1 MPPITAEDITKLC
14 EAVPP
19 DLAELIRKYPEIF
32 PDDLP
37 TGLPPSRPEDH
48 RIELELGAQPIVQR
62 QFRLS
67 QPELEELQQ
76 QLDYLLTKG
85 FIRPS
90 TSPYAAPILFTPKKD
105 GGFRMCINYRALNRI
120 TIKSR
125 YPIPRADD
133 LLDQLRGAKFFSKI
147 DLRGGYHQIRVA
159 ADDCHKPA
167 FRTRYGSYEY
177 PVMPFGLTNA
187 PSTFQM
193 TMNGQH
199 LKDLDA
205 VFTLLHKNR
214 LITKGSKCD
223 FLKQELEFLGHVVS
237 TEGVK
242 IDPKKIKTIQEWKPP
257 TNPKELLS
265 FLGFVNYVRRFIP
278 NMAGLSAPLTDRLKD
293 HDCFWWGEKQQAAF
307 DQLKIALTSPPIL
320 RISDPDRPYEV
331 VTVAS
336 DIAIGAVLLQDFG
349 DGLQPVAY
357 ESRKLQGA
365 EKNYTVH
372 DKEMLAIVHAFK
384 TWRCY
389 LTGADVTVRTDH
401 KSLQYL
407 RAQPNLNPR
416 QIRWLDFL
424 ESNFHYTITYKRGAN
439 NIADA
444 LTRPTV
450 HTAAILVAQTNP
462 LLTGLFTH
470 GYKIDPFFRSAIHQ
484 QHTTA
489 TGPYFYKRGTSRIW
503 MLQRNYYWPNMADD
517 VRKYVSSC
525 TACHIMKSSHQRAAG
540 LLQPLDPPGRPWQ
553 QVTMDY
559 VTGLPAGP
567 SGNDVILVVVDQ
579 LTKMAHFIACQ
590 QTITAEQTVRLF
602 LTNVIRLHGLPS
614 AIISDRDP
622 KFTSNFWRQLWD
634 QFGTKLQ
641 FSSAYHPQT
650 DGQTE
655 RVNQTMEQL
664 IRTTCTDPST
674 WEQSLPL
681 LEFAYNNA
689 TSATTNQS
697 PFFLNYRQDP

>member
-1 MPPITAEDITKLC
+1 
-14 EAVPP
+14 
-19 DLAELIRKYPEIF
+19 
-32 PDDLP
+32 
-37 TGLPPSRPEDH
+37 
-48 RIELELGAQPIVQR
+48 
-62 QFRLS
+62 
-67 QPELEELQQ
+67 
-76 QLDYLLTKG
+76 LTKG

-105 GGFRMCINYRALNRI
+105 GGFRMCIDYRALNRI

-125 YPIPRADD
+125 YPIPRADE
-133 LLDQLRGAKFFSKI
+133 LLDQLRGAQFFSKI
-147 DLRGGYHQIRVA
+147 DLRGGDHQIRVA
-159 ADDCHKPA
+159 AEDCHKTA

-177 PVMPFGLTNA
+177 LVMPFGLTNA

-193 TMNGQH
+193 TMNGIFRERLNKCIIIYLDDILIYSRCREHH
-199 LKDLDA
+199 LQDLDP
-205 VFTLLHKNR
+205 VFMLVHKNR
-214 LITKGSKCD
+214 HMTKGSKCD

-257 TNPKELLS
+257 TNLKELQS

-293 HDCFWWGEKQQAAF
+293 HDCFWWGERQQPAF
-307 DQLKIALTSPPIL
+307 DQLKIALTLPPVL

-331 VTVAS
+331 VTNAS

-357 ESRKLQGA
+357 ESRKLQGT

-372 DKEMLAIVHAFK
+372 NKEMLAIVHAFK

-389 LTGADVTVRTDH
+389 LTSADVTVRTDH

-407 RAQPNLNPR
+407 RAQPNLNLQ

-444 LTRPTV
+444 LTRPTA
-450 HTAAILVAQTNP
+450 HTAAILVVQTSP

-489 TGPYFYKRGTSRIW
+489 TGHYFNKRDTSRIW
-503 MLQRNYYWPNMADD
+503 VPGYDLLRTLLIQESHDNPTSEHFGVDKTLKTLQRNYYWPNMADD

-525 TACHIMKSSHQRAAG
+525 TACQIMKSSRQRAAG
-540 LLQPLDPPGRPWQ
+540 LLQPLDPLERPCHHI
-553 QVTMDY
+553 TMDY

-567 SGNDVILVVVDQ
+567 SGNDAILVVVDR

-590 QTITAEQTVRLF
+590 QMITVEQTAQLF
-602 LTNVIRLHGLPS
+602 IANVIRLHGLPT

-622 KFTSNFWRQLWD
+622 KFTSNF
-634 QFGTKLQ
+634 
-641 FSSAYHPQT
+641 
-650 DGQTE
+650 
-655 RVNQTMEQL
+655 
-664 IRTTCTDPST
+664 
-674 WEQSLPL
+674 
-681 LEFAYNNA
+681 
-689 TSATTNQS
+689 
-697 PFFLNYRQDP
+697 

>member
-1 MPPITAEDITKLC
+1 IAKLC

-19 DLAELIRKYPEIF
+19 DLADLIRKYPEIF

-37 TGLPPSRPEDH
+37 AGLPPSRPEDH
-48 RIELELGAQPIVQR
+48 RIELEPGAQPTVQR
-62 QFRLS
+62 QLRLS

-90 TSPYAAPILFTPKKD
+90 TSSYAAPILFTPKKD
-105 GGFRMCINYRALNRI
+105 GGFRMCIDYRALNRI

-133 LLDQLRGAKFFSKI
+133 LLDQLRGAKVFSKI
-147 DLRGGYHQIRVA
+147 DMRGGYHQIRVA
-159 ADDCHKPA
+159 AEDCHKTA

-177 PVMPFGLTNA
+177 LVMPFGLTNA

-193 TMNGQH
+193 TMNGVSRELLDKCVIIYLDDILIYSRSREQH

-223 FLKQELEFLGHVVS
+223 FLKQELEFLGH
-237 TEGVK
+237 
-242 IDPKKIKTIQEWKPP
+242 
-257 TNPKELLS
+257 
-265 FLGFVNYVRRFIP
+265 
-278 NMAGLSAPLTDRLKD
+278 
-293 HDCFWWGEKQQAAF
+293 QAAI
-307 DQLKIALTSPPIL
+307 DQLKIALMTPPVL
-320 RISDPDRPYEV
+320 RISDPNRPYEV
-331 VTVAS
+331 VTDAS

-349 DGLQPVAY
+349 DGLQPIAY

-444 LTRPTV
+444 FTRPTA
-450 HTAAILVAQTNP
+450 HTAAILVAQTSP
-462 LLTGLFTH
+462 LLTGLLNH
-470 GYKIDPFFRSAIHQ
+470 GYKTDPFFRSAIHQ
-484 QHTTA
+484 
-489 TGPYFYKRGTSRIW
+489 
-503 MLQRNYYWPNMADD
+503 
-517 VRKYVSSC
+517 
-525 TACHIMKSSHQRAAG
+525 
-540 LLQPLDPPGRPWQ
+540 
-553 QVTMDY
+553 
-559 VTGLPAGP
+559 
-567 SGNDVILVVVDQ
+567 
-579 LTKMAHFIACQ
+579 
-590 QTITAEQTVRLF
+590 
-602 LTNVIRLHGLPS
+602 
-614 AIISDRDP
+614 
-622 KFTSNFWRQLWD
+622 
-634 QFGTKLQ
+634 
-641 FSSAYHPQT
+641 
-650 DGQTE
+650 
-655 RVNQTMEQL
+655 
-664 IRTTCTDPST
+664 
-674 WEQSLPL
+674 
-681 LEFAYNNA
+681 
-689 TSATTNQS
+689 
-697 PFFLNYRQDP
+697 